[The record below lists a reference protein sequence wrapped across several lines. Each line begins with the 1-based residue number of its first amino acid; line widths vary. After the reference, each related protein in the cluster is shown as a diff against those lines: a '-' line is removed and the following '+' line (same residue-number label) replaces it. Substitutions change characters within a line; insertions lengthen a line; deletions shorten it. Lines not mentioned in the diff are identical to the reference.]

1 MDDGS
6 KLREEEEI
14 MNLRKS
20 LEEMKDLDTE
30 NDEVISY
37 QQWLF

>member
-1 MDDGS
+1 MDESNRLKG
-6 KLREEEEI
+6 EEEI

-20 LEEMKDLDTE
+20 LEEMKDLNTE

-37 QQWLF
+37 QQ